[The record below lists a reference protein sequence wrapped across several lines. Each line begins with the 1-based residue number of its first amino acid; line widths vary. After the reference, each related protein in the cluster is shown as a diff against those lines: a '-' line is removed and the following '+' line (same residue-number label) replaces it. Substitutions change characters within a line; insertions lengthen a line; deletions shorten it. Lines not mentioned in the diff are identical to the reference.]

1 MRDGTAPS
9 PAFTVGL
16 GVAYLA
22 AFIAM
27 APLLGML
34 VPLRAEAIDTSA
46 KEAILSTALF
56 WGAITAAVSNIAAGV
71 LSDRT
76 RSRLGRRRPWMAG
89 GVAVVLAAYGV
100 IASATTGAALTA
112 GVVLFQI
119 GFNALLAALLAL
131 FADRVPAIAR
141 GRLSA
146 VMGVSYPLGNMVGA
160 ALVGGWLTQDGARFG
175 ALAAILA
182 VGVLPFVFRIRDH
195 ADGAR
200 DGEKPLKA
208 TPDSVAARFGP
219 FAHRDF
225 VLVWLGRSA
234 MTTGFVVGSVYLL
247 YFITTDTNF
256 QARYAAPPEAG
267 LALLTGVSFG
277 VVLGVSLVLGLA
289 GGRLRHRRGAAVTG
303 AAVLALSGG
312 LLAMASDWPWV
323 VAAFAIHGLGTGIY
337 YAVETGLMVDAL
349 PPRDR
354 KGGDLGLINLAAAL
368 PQAWAPLMALAAL
381 DVFQAGYRPVLWL
394 SAVAFALGALLFAAL
409 KRN

>member
-1 MRDGTAPS
+1 MRDDAAPS
-9 PAFTVGL
+9 SAFMGGL

-34 VPLRAEAIDTSA
+34 VPLRAEAIDAAA
-46 KEAILSTALF
+46 KETLLSTALF
-56 WGAITAAVSNIAAGV
+56 WGAITAAVANVAAGV

-89 GVAVVLAAYGV
+89 GVAGVLAAYAV
-100 IASATTGAALTA
+100 IATATTGAALTA

-131 FADRVPAIAR
+131 FADRTPAAAR

-146 VMGVSYPLGNMVGA
+146 AMGVSYPLGNMVGA
-160 ALVGGWLTQDGARFG
+160 ALVGGWLTQDGARYG
-175 ALAAILA
+175 ALAAILV
-182 VGVLPFVFRIRDH
+182 VGVLPFVFRMRE
-195 ADGAR
+195 DGAR
-200 DGEKPLKA
+200 DGEAPVEA
-208 TPDSVAARFGP
+208 TPGSVTAWFGP

-234 MTTGFVVGSVYLL
+234 MTTGFVVGNVYLL
-247 YFITTDTNF
+247 YYIAADTNF
-256 QARYAAPPEAG
+256 QARYAASPEAG

-277 VVLGVSLVLGLA
+277 AVLGVSLVLGLA
-289 GGRLRHRRGAAVTG
+289 GGRLRRRRGAAVTG
-303 AAVLALSGG
+303 AAVLAMSGG

-323 VAAFAIHGLGTGIY
+323 VAAFAVHGLGTGIY

-349 PPRDR
+349 PPRDQR
-354 KGGDLGLINLAAAL
+354 GGDLGLINLAAAL

-381 DVFQAGYRPVLWL
+381 DLVQAGYRPVLWL
-394 SAVAFALGALLFAAL
+394 SAAAFAMGAILFAAL